1 MNGQGKKLPYL
12 PHLDGLRA
20 ISVLAIFG
28 YHLRPD
34 LIPGGFLGVDVFF
47 VISGFL
53 ITNLLLREYEL
64 SNHINFRNFYLRRF
78 ARLFPTFILTIISTI
93 VVSFFVFERDT
104 VSAIAISAIASL
116 AGVSNLHFLKTAN
129 YFDLEAIEKPLL
141 HIWSLNVEEQF
152 YFVWPI
158 VLLMILTKVTFKRSL
173 IISTAMMLFLLSTI
187 INLVYPIAVF
197 YLPIFRAHE
206 FLAGAALAFFS
217 EKNWKLREKNYFF
230 VLLSTLLVSS
240 FFIFDSKSYLPG
252 IGTLILG
259 IATLG
264 LIRCGDWDS
273 RYNILISRPAVY
285 IGKRS
290 YTVYLIHWPLIVIYM
305 EHSSISV
312 LSKLDALAVGI
323 SVFAISHIVYRFY
336 EQPIRL
342 TLVDSKR
349 VKLGLLG
356 LIISAITISSIAVL
370 ANRLPYSLKSE
381 NTFSNSEI
389 EEGKKLR
396 FKTRVQICEEKGW
409 EVCDEPAPGELNLL
423 VIGDSHAV
431 DALNA
436 LHVKFPEY
444 NYSMSQLGG
453 CPPSNRMRELV
464 PRTFPDLEKCVL
476 LNLQR
481 YDLKYLSRYQVIAIN
496 VLYGW
501 YSPKELENYLN
512 FLHNAGVKKVIVF
525 GEYLEMKGELPALIN
540 AHGFNESQLN
550 ESVFDLRDSQESVQK
565 LSNEYN
571 FYYVDKFVNLRKIAP
586 KQFFSKG
593 IPYTWDSHHL
603 SYEFAANMI
612 NQDFVGLNQYLQG
625 KKNAKSG

>member
-1 MNGQGKKLPYL
+1 MSDQGKRLPYI

-47 VISGFL
+47 MISGFL

-78 ARLFPTFILTIISTI
+78 ARLFPTFVLTIISTI
-93 VVSFFVFERDT
+93 VVSFFVFEIDT
-104 VSAIAISAIASL
+104 VSVIAISAIASL
-116 AGVSNLHFLKTAN
+116 AGIANLYFLKTAN
-129 YFDLEAIEKPLL
+129 YFDLDAIEKPLL

-158 VLLMILTKVTFKRSL
+158 VLLMILSKVTFKRTL
-173 IISTAMMLFLLSTI
+173 IISSAMVLFLLSTI
-187 INLVYPIAVF
+187 VNLVYPIAVF
-197 YLPIFRAHE
+197 YVPIFRAYE

-217 EKNWKLREKNYFF
+217 AKNWKLLKKNYVF
-230 VLLSTLLVSS
+230 VLLSTLMVSS

-252 IGTLILG
+252 LGTLILG

-264 LIRCGDWDS
+264 LIHCGDWDS
-273 RYNILISRPAVY
+273 RYNILMSRPFAY
-285 IGKRS
+285 IGQRS
-290 YTVYLIHWPLIVIYM
+290 YTLYLIHWPFIVIYM
-305 EHSSISV
+305 KYSSISV
-312 LSKLDALAVGI
+312 LSKFDTITVGI

-336 EQPIRL
+336 EQPVRL

-356 LIISAITISSIAVL
+356 LIIFAITISSIAML

-381 NTFSNSEI
+381 KTFSNSEI
-389 EEGKKLR
+389 EEGKQLR

-409 EVCDEPAPGELNLL
+409 EVCDDPAPGELNLL

-481 YDLKYLSRYQVIAIN
+481 YDLNYLSRYQVIAIN
-496 VLYGW
+496 VLLGW
-501 YSPKELENYLN
+501 YSPKEFGNYLN

-525 GEYLEMKGELPALIN
+525 GEYLEMKAELPVLIN
-540 AHGFNESQLN
+540 THGFNESQLN
-550 ESVFDLRDSQESVQK
+550 EFVHNLQDSQETIQK

-571 FYYVDKFVNLRKIAP
+571 FYYVDKFVNLRQIAP
-586 KQFFSKG
+586 KKFFSG
-593 IPYTWDSHHL
+593 ATPYTWDSHHL
-603 SYEFAANMI
+603 SYRFAANMI
-612 NQDFVGLNQYLQG
+612 NQDYVGLNQYLQG
-625 KKNAKSG
+625 KGNVKSG